1 MVRYNIHMARFKNFV
16 IGFLSILFLLIFSF
30 LFCLSLFTTGLNLT
44 YESEVPIMVKD
55 NLFINIILI
64 LITAILFYYLYK
76 FIKKYINRNIFL
88 IICVIACVGF
98 SILWVLS
105 SNVEPDADQTA
116 VCLFAHYFNDLN
128 YFGLNRGEYVGI
140 YQQQLGLISI
150 IQLVYKMFGDNNY
163 RAFQLLNTLFI
174 GLFII
179 SNDMIIRNFDFEYKE
194 DAEIIYLILSIT
206 FIPLF
211 IYSDYVYGEIISIGT
226 ISMCFWMLISY
237 RNKEKLYKLVL
248 VIISGFLAC
257 YVRLNSIIFIIA
269 AFLIIMMSLIIS
281 YNPKKLVLLFGVV
294 LMGILAITVPKII
307 YGHYIPDD
315 SYTMPATLH
324 ISMGMQDEAGW
335 FNSYNTNTYQIV
347 NFDPIEADNWAREDI
362 KNRVDYFKKNPSI
375 GLNFYYNK
383 INLQWNSPM
392 MQSLW
397 MNHKFN
403 GTPGRFAASF
413 YEGNINSILNVISS
427 CHQMFVYLMCII
439 FSLSVF
445 INRKM
450 IKMEELIFIVFVIGG
465 FFFSILWE
473 AKTRYILP
481 YYSALLIEASFGF
494 SYLVDNLLTKKPK
507 HKLINND
514 VVNSSKV

>member
-1 MVRYNIHMARFKNFV
+1 
-16 IGFLSILFLLIFSF
+16 
-30 LFCLSLFTTGLNLT
+30 
-44 YESEVPIMVKD
+44 
-55 NLFINIILI
+55 
-64 LITAILFYYLYK
+64 
-76 FIKKYINRNIFL
+76 
-88 IICVIACVGF
+88 
-98 SILWVLS
+98 
-105 SNVEPDADQTA
+105 
-116 VCLFAHYFNDLN
+116 
-128 YFGLNRGEYVGI
+128 
-140 YQQQLGLISI
+140 
-150 IQLVYKMFGDNNY
+150 
-163 RAFQLLNTLFI
+163 
-174 GLFII
+174 
-179 SNDMIIRNFDFEYKE
+179 
-194 DAEIIYLILSIT
+194 
-206 FIPLF
+206 
-211 IYSDYVYGEIISIGT
+211 
-226 ISMCFWMLISY
+226 
-237 RNKEKLYKLVL
+237 
-248 VIISGFLAC
+248 
-257 YVRLNSIIFIIA
+257 
-269 AFLIIMMSLIIS
+269 
-281 YNPKKLVLLFGVV
+281 
-294 LMGILAITVPKII
+294 
-307 YGHYIPDD
+307 
-315 SYTMPATLH
+315 
-324 ISMGMQDEAGW
+324 MGMQDEAGW